1 MRTLTL
7 AALTLFLASPAL
19 AEDKKPAA
27 KPAAT
32 AAKPGA
38 TPAVPEPKP
47 ATPPKA
53 DPDKALN
60 AMGLTL
66 ARSLSQFHLNKAE
79 LDKVIA
85 GLREGS
91 SGAEPKQKMDQAAQE
106 NIRAFLSARMDQ
118 IKAEEKKKS
127 DAFVEKQSKEKGAVK
142 TANGSI
148 VIPVK
153 EGTGAAPSA
162 TDKVKVNYKGTLP
175 DGKVF
180 DESAKHGGPAEF
192 NLGGG
197 VIPCWTES
205 LQKMKVGGKAKV
217 ICPPTTAYGENP
229 PSPEIPPNAALVFE
243 IELLEASKAPPP
255 PPATPAPAAPGAKA
269 PGAK

>member
-7 AALTLFLASPAL
+7 AALCLLLASPAL
-19 AEDKKPAA
+19 AADKKPEAKPAA

-32 AAKPGA
+32 A
-38 TPAVPEPKP
+38 PAVPDPKP

-66 ARSLSQFHLNKAE
+66 ARSLSQFHLSKAE

-85 GLREGS
+85 GIREGA
-91 SGAEPKQKMDQAAQE
+91 SGAEPKQKMDQAAQD
-106 NIRAFLSARMDQ
+106 NIRAFLSARMDT
-118 IKAEEKKKS
+118 IKGEEKKKS
-127 DAFVEKQSKEKGAVK
+127 DAFVEKQAKEKGAIK

-153 EGTGAAPSA
+153 EGTGAAPAA
-162 TDKVKVNYKGTLP
+162 TDKVKVNYKGTLAS
-175 DGKVF
+175 GKVF
-180 DESAKHGGPAEF
+180 DESAKHGGAAEF

-197 VIPCWTES
+197 VIPCWTEA

-217 ICPPTTAYGENP
+217 VCPPSAAYGENP
-229 PSPEIPPNAALVFE
+229 PSPEIPPNAALIFE
-243 IELLEASKAPPP
+243 IELLEASKPPP
-255 PPATPAPAAPGAKA
+255 PPPPSATTPPAGK
-269 PGAK
+269 

>member
-19 AEDKKPAA
+19 AADKKPAA
-27 KPAAT
+27 KPAA
-32 AAKPGA
+32 AAEK

-47 ATPPKA
+47 AAPPKA

-60 AMGLTL
+60 AMGLSL
-66 ARSLSQFHLNKAE
+66 ARSLAPFHLSKAE
-79 LDKVIA
+79 LEKVLA
-85 GLREGS
+85 GIREGA
-91 SGAEPKQKMDQAAQE
+91 SGAEPKQKMDQAAQD
-106 NIRAFLSARMDQ
+106 NIRAFLSARMDV

-127 DAFVEKQSKEKGAVK
+127 DAFVEKMSKEKGATK

-153 EGTGAAPSA
+153 EGTGAAPAA
-162 TDKVKVNYKGTLP
+162 TDKVKVNYKGTLA

-197 VIPCWTES
+197 VIPCWTEA

-217 ICPPTTAYGENP
+217 VCPPTAAYGENP
-229 PSPEIPPNAALVFE
+229 PSPEIPPNAALVFD
-243 IELLEASKAPPP
+243 IELLEASKPPPPP
-255 PPATPAPAAPGAKA
+255 PPAATTPPAPGK
-269 PGAK
+269 